1 MAPLLTNKP
10 ELAKEWHP
18 SKNGS
23 LTPANLTLGSNKKV
37 WWICFKG
44 HEWRARVTDRNYRR
58 TGCPYCSG
66 YRVCIDN
73 CLYTINP
80 TLAREW
86 HPTKNDPLIPKEV
99 TPGSSKKVWWIC
111 TKGHEWE
118 AVVHN
123 RNSGTGCPYCAGRA
137 LGADNCLQTINP
149 ELAKQWHPTMN
160 GRLTPL
166 DVTPNSDKKAWWICG
181 SGHEWKATIS
191 NRNRG
196 RGCPCCAGRAVCDD
210 NCLQTVN
217 PFLAAEWHSEK
228 NGSLTPRDVMPGSS
242 KRVWWQCKRGH
253 EWEAYIHSRSKG
265 YGRCPYCS
273 GRKKARL
280 MPRSFFGK

>member
-1 MAPLLTNKP
+1 MSSLLKNNP

-18 SKNGS
+18 TENAP
-23 LTPANLTLGSNKKV
+23 LTPKDLTLGSNKKV
-37 WWICFKG
+37 WWVCTKG
-44 HEWRARVTDRNYRR
+44 HEWQARVTDRNYRK

-73 CLYTINP
+73 CLDTINP
-80 TLAREW
+80 TLASQW
-86 HPTKNDPLIPKEV
+86 HPTKNDPLTPKDV
-99 TPGSSKKVWWIC
+99 TPGSTKRVWWTC

-137 LGADNCLQTINP
+137 LGAENNLQAINP
-149 ELAKQWHPTMN
+149 ELAKQWDPKRN
-160 GRLTPL
+160 GNLTPT
-166 DVTPNSDKKAWWICG
+166 DVTPNSDKKAWWICVK
-181 SGHEWKATIS
+181 GHEWEATIS

-196 RGCPCCAGRAVCDD
+196 RGCPYCAGRTVGED

-217 PFLAAEWHSEK
+217 PPLAGEWHSEK

-242 KRVWWQCKRGH
+242 KRGWWRCEKGH
-253 EWEAYIHSRSKG
+253 EWEAIINSRSKG

-273 GRKKARL
+273 GRTKA
-280 MPRSFFGK
+280 